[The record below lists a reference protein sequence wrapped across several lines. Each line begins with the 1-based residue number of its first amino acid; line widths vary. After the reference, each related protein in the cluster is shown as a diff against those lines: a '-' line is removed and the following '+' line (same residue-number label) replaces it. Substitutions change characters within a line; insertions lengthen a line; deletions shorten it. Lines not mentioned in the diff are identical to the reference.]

1 MSSLEKQIES
11 SKTLSG
17 NLTNSIRGKKDE
29 EVSSFLEGIGLGIDS
44 TTANNTAMSRSLIT
58 NSSRGIFGMPHQFLA
73 STDKRVSG
81 GNNGFGRKY
90 AEKIVSAMP
99 VVLFTPGK
107 PKFMKGFKKSD
118 RSNILKALANKAEN
132 TLNELINSKENGKF
146 YSFEFEYAK
155 YYDVV
160 NSMCRKLAYLMD
172 VQDETLDGTKL
183 GSYNWANY
191 TNDSFKNFLTS
202 KECVAFYVDA
212 ENQVQDSFSNDTS
225 ASMLASSVNGMSDTA
240 RELQFLLGSGGAQF
254 DALRSENASAT
265 LDSLNSWASKYSS
278 ILPDGLMAKL
288 TEGVVT
294 VSTGGKMFFPEIWND
309 SSYSPSYDISMKF
322 RANSGDKLSI
332 YLEIMV
338 PLLHILGM
346 TVPMQLG
353 ANGYQSPFLVRI
365 YGQGLYNINMGIISS
380 VSVSRGGNSAFTAD
394 HLPTQI
400 DVSINVKDL
409 YNVLALTQS
418 TKIIDNINNTAMLDY
433 LANLAGININK
444 VDMGRSI
451 DIFFS
456 SVTNGVIDSLV
467 RNRFTSVQQ
476 TISNIANSLYNKR

>member
-1 MSSLEKQIES
+1 MASLEQQIEN
-11 SKTLSG
+11 SKTLYD
-17 NLTNSIRGKKDE
+17 NLTDSVRDKKDE
-29 EVSSFLEGIGLGIDS
+29 EVSSFLEGLGLGLS
-44 TTANNTAMSRSLIT
+44 SATANNANMSMDLIT
-58 NSSRGIFGMPHQFLA
+58 NSSRGIFGMPHQFLSNA
-73 STDKRVSG
+73 DRRLKGSSK
-81 GNNGFGRKY
+81 GFGRKY

-107 PKFMKGFKKSD
+107 PKFMNGFKKSD
-118 RSNILKALANKAEN
+118 KSNILKALVNKADN
-132 TLNELINSKENGKF
+132 TLNELINSKESGKF
-146 YSFEFEYAK
+146 YSFEFAYAK

-160 NSMCRKLAYLMD
+160 NSMCRKLAFLMG

-183 GSYNWANY
+183 GNYNWANY

-212 ENQVQDSFSNDTS
+212 ENQVQDSFSNDTGS
-225 ASMLASSVNGMSDTA
+225 SMLASSVNGMSDTA

-254 DALRSENASAT
+254 DALTSENASAT

-332 YLEIMV
+332 YMEIMV

-394 HLPTQI
+394 HLPTQL

-409 YNVLALTQS
+409 YNILSLTQS

-451 DIFFS
+451 DLFFS
-456 SVTNGVIDSLV
+456 SVTNGVIDTLV
-467 RNRFTSVQQ
+467 RNRFTSIQE
-476 TISNIANSLYNKR
+476 TISNIANSLYNR